1 MDEPSPRPAREGRYF
16 VALRPS
22 SRARRSLEA
31 LAGALARRFGGRALA
46 ADDIH
51 LTLAFVGAAPASIE
65 APLRESLAG
74 LPPSGSLALDRLGCF
89 GRRLLWSGPAET
101 PEWLESLAQALR
113 AELDR
118 RSIAYDRKPFVPHL
132 TLVRGARPVDAQ
144 ALREFPAGRDP
155 IDAGQVRLRVGTSA
169 GAPPDRRYRWLD

>member
-1 MDEPSPRPAREGRYF
+1 MDEPSPRPPREGRYF

-31 LAGALARRFGGRALA
+31 LAGALARRFGGRGLA

-74 LPPSGSLALDRLGCF
+74 LPAPGGLALGRLGCF
-89 GRRLLWSGPAET
+89 GKRLLWCGPGQT
-101 PEWLESLAQALR
+101 PEWLDGLAQALR
-113 AELDR
+113 TELDR
-118 RSIAYDRKPFVPHL
+118 RSIAFDRKPFVPHL
-132 TLVRGARPVDAQ
+132 TLVRGARPVAPE
-144 ALREFPAGRDP
+144 ALREFAADREP
-155 IDAGQVRLRVGTSA
+155 IDAGRIQLRVGTSA
-169 GAPPDRRYRWLD
+169 GAPPERRYRWLD

>member
-1 MDEPSPRPAREGRYF
+1 MDEPSPRPPREGRYF

-31 LAGALARRFGGRALA
+31 LAGALARRFGGRGLA

-74 LPPSGSLALDRLGCF
+74 LPAPGGLALGRLGCF
-89 GRRLLWSGPAET
+89 GKRLLWCGPGQT
-101 PEWLESLAQALR
+101 PEWLDGLAQALR
-113 AELDR
+113 TELDR
-118 RSIAYDRKPFVPHL
+118 R
-132 TLVRGARPVDAQ
+132 
-144 ALREFPAGRDP
+144 REFAADREP
-155 IDAGQVRLRVGTSA
+155 IDAGRIQLRVGTSA
-169 GAPPDRRYRWLD
+169 GAPPERRYRWLD